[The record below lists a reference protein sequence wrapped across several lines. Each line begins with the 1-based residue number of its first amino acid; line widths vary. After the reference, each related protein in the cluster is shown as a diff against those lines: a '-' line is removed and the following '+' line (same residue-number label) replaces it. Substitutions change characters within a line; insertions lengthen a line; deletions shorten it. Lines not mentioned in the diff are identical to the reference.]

1 MTERRYTDEEAAE
14 IFERAASA
22 EAERPRLAA
31 GQGMTLAD
39 LQQVAGEAGIDP
51 ALVVDAARALDQRP
65 ASLARRF
72 LGFPIGVNH
81 SVDLGRPLPEEEW
94 HTLVAELRETFQAA
108 GLVRHDGPF
117 RQWSNGNLKV
127 MVEPS
132 GSGHRVR
139 FQTYNGGARQLMT
152 AGAASLGL
160 SGALLASSML
170 LPAVAQSGIPM
181 GVSMLAAMGV
191 GFLGVGAFRLS
202 AWARRRRE
210 QMEALG
216 ARLLGRGTTSAPEE

>member
-1 MTERRYTDEEAAE
+1 MTDRRYTDQEAAE

-22 EAERPRLAA
+22 EAERPRLAS
-31 GQGMTLAD
+31 GEGMTLAD

-51 ALVVDAARALDQRP
+51 ALVAEAAQALDQRP

-72 LGFPIGVNH
+72 LGLPVGVNH
-81 SVDLGRPLPEEEW
+81 SVDLGRPLLDEEW

-117 RQWSNGNLKV
+117 RQWSNGNLKI

-139 FQTYNGGARQLMT
+139 FQTYNDGARLLMT
-152 AGAASLGL
+152 TGAATLGL
-160 SGALLASSML
+160 SGALLMSSML
-170 LPAVAQSGIPM
+170 LPGVAQNGIPM
-181 GVSMLAAMGV
+181 GVSILAAMGV
-191 GFLGVGAFRLS
+191 GFFGVGAFRLS

-216 ARLLGRGTTSAPEE
+216 ARLLGRRSTTRPGE

>member
-1 MTERRYTDEEAAE
+1 MTDRRYTDEEAAE

-22 EAERPRLAA
+22 EAERPRLAT

-51 ALVVDAARALDQRP
+51 TLVAEAAQALDLRP
-65 ASLARRF
+65 ASTARRF
-72 LGFPIGVNH
+72 LGLPVGVNH
-81 SVDLGRPLPEEEW
+81 SVDLGRPLPDEEW

-108 GLVRHDGPF
+108 GLVRNDGPF
-117 RQWSNGNLKV
+117 RQWANGNLKI

-139 FQTYNGGARQLMT
+139 FQTYNDGARQLMT

-160 SGALLASSML
+160 SGALLVSSML
-170 LPAVAQSGIPM
+170 FPAVAQSGIPM

-191 GFLGVGAFRLS
+191 GFFGVGAFRLS
-202 AWARRRRE
+202 SWARRRRE

-216 ARLLGRGTTSAPEE
+216 ARLLGQGTRSGAGG